1 MNYQKKGRSL
11 ADKHTRPVVVIGLGR
26 FGSSLAFELDRR
38 GIEVLAIDSDR
49 KIVQT
54 LADRLPR
61 VVAADTTDL
70 DALQQVGVADFE
82 IAVVGIGTDVEA
94 SILTTTLLSELGIDQ
109 IWAKAISRQ
118 HGRILERIGAHHVVF
133 PEHDMGERVAHLV
146 DAAVLDYVE
155 VEEDFAVVKVQAT
168 QQVVGKPLADLNL
181 WSRRGVAVTF
191 VKHPGQDFVPATAQ
205 TVLTYDDVILLGGK
219 PDAVEAFTDLS

>member
-1 MNYQKKGRSL
+1 L
-11 ADKHTRPVVVIGLGR
+11 ADKHNRPVVVIGLGR

-38 GIEVLAIDSDR
+38 GIEVLAIDHDR
-49 KIVQT
+49 KIVQS
-54 LADRLPR
+54 LADRLPQ

-70 DALQQVGVADFE
+70 ETLRQLGVGDFDT
-82 IAVVGIGTDVEA
+82 AVVAIGTDVEA
-94 SILTTTLLSELGIDQ
+94 SILTTSLLIELGVEQ

-118 HGRILERIGAHHVVF
+118 HGRILERIGAHHVVY

-146 DAAVLDYVE
+146 DTSVLDYLE
-155 VEEDFAVVKVQAT
+155 VEDDFAVVKVQAT
-168 QQVVGKPLADLNL
+168 QEIVGKPLADLDL

-191 VKHPGQDFVPATAQ
+191 VKHPGQDFAPATAQ

>member
-1 MNYQKKGRSL
+1 
-11 ADKHTRPVVVIGLGR
+11 
-26 FGSSLAFELDRR
+26 
-38 GIEVLAIDSDR
+38 
-49 KIVQT
+49 VQS
-54 LADRLPR
+54 LADRLPQ

-70 DALQQVGVADFE
+70 DALQQLGVPDFE

-94 SILTTTLLSELGIDQ
+94 SILTTTLLSELGVEQ
-109 IWAKAISRQ
+109 IWAKAISRP

-155 VEEDFAVVKVQAT
+155 VEENFAVVKIRPT
-168 QQVVGKPLADLNL
+168 QEVVGTPLSELNL
-181 WSRRGVAVTF
+181 WSRHKVAVTF
-191 VKHPGQDFVPATAQ
+191 VKHPDGEFVPATGE

-219 PDAVEAFTDLS
+219 PESVERFSELS